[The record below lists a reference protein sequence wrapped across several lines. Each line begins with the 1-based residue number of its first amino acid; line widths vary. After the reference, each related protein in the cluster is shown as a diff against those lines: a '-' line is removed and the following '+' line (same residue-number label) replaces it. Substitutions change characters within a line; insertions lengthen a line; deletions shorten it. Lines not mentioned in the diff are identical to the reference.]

1 MEDMNIAV
9 ALAFIPA
16 LFAVIGYLPLRGPLE
31 VWITEQPVALPSAM
45 ISKLVWFSVLWLF
58 GLAATLAG
66 ADKEL
71 LLAVAIVVPA
81 IAATWAYLLVLRQD
95 ARTAF
100 TVLCVG
106 WTLTA
111 IVAAW
116 IYALN
121 PGASLLTVPLLVALI
136 VGGVANFFIWQRPAR
151 QD

>member
-1 MEDMNIAV
+1 MNVAV
-9 ALAFIPA
+9 ALVLLPV

-31 VWITEQPVALPSAM
+31 VWITKQPVALPSAM
-45 ISKLVWFSVLWLF
+45 ITKLVWVSVLWLF

-66 ADKEL
+66 VDREL
-71 LLAVAIVVPA
+71 LLAVAFVVPGM
-81 IAATWAYLLVLRQD
+81 AAMWAYLLVLRQD

-100 TVLCVG
+100 TVLCIG

-111 IVAAW
+111 ILAAW

-121 PGASLLTVPLLVALI
+121 PGASLLTVPLLITLI
-136 VGGVANFFIWQRPAR
+136 VGGVVNFFIWQRPAQ

>member
-1 MEDMNIAV
+1 MNIAV

>member
-1 MEDMNIAV
+1 MNIAV
-9 ALAFIPA
+9 ALALIPV

-45 ISKLVWFSVLWLF
+45 ITKLVWFSVLWLF

-71 LLAVAIVVPA
+71 LLVVAIVVPA
-81 IAATWAYLLVLRQD
+81 IAAMWAYLLVLRQD

-106 WTLTA
+106 WTLAA

-121 PGASLLTVPLLVALI
+121 PGASLLTVPLLVTLI
-136 VGGVANFFIWQRPAR
+136 VGGVANFFIWQRPAQ